1 MKKKQPNYYNTPTPQ
16 ERLEKYRKGQP
27 LRPDYMDKTP
37 EKEEFTYHVK
47 KCGGSSHIG
56 LGKRWL
62 GRFVKVNVEEIGKEE

>member
-1 MKKKQPNYYNTPTPQ
+1 MKKKQVPEENKQNV
-16 ERLEKYRKGQP
+16 
-27 LRPDYMDKTP
+27 DYKDKTP

-62 GRFVKVNVEEIGKEE
+62 DRYVKVNIEAIEDE

>member
-1 MKKKQPNYYNTPTPQ
+1 MSNNNNKKK
-16 ERLEKYRKGQP
+16 
-27 LRPDYMDKTP
+27 PDYMDKTP

-62 GRFVKVNVEEIGKEE
+62 DRYVRVRVETIDEE